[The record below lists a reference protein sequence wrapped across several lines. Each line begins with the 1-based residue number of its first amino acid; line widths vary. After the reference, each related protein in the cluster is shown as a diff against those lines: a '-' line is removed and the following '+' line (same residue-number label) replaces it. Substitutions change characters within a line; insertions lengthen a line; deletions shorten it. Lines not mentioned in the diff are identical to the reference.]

1 MIRRLSFAVFILAAS
16 VLAQEPN
23 PTVAVVDGTPI
34 RESDLKIGGQIN
46 KLEQQ
51 IYDLKLQAV
60 QNMIGQRLVEK
71 GAAAGKLTVDA
82 FLQLEVDS
90 KVSDPTP
97 QEVEA
102 FYLGQKDRINQPLE
116 AIRPQAAQALK
127 SLKIREARQSY
138 MEGLRQHA
146 QVTIALQAPTLAVDI
161 GNAPRRGPAAAP
173 VTIVEFSDFQCP
185 YCRRAEATLVELLSR
200 YAGQISLVHK
210 DMPLD
215 QIHPEAQSAA
225 EAARC
230 AGEQDKFWQYRDALL
245 GLSSLGRDAYE
256 QTAQSLQLDAAKFR
270 ACLDSR
276 KFVAQVRA
284 DAAEAAAPGVEST
297 PTFIVNGTVLEGAQP
312 VAAFAKLIDAALA
325 ARKAAAR

>member
-16 VLAQEPN
+16 MLAQEPN
-23 PTVAVVDGTPI
+23 PTVAVVDGSPI
-34 RESDLKIGGQIN
+34 RESDLKIGGQVN

-60 QNMIGQRLVEK
+60 QNLIGQRLVEK
-71 GAAAGKLTVDA
+71 AAAARKLTVDA

-90 KVSDPTP
+90 KVSAPTP

-116 AIRPQAAQALK
+116 AVRAQAAQALK

-138 MEGLRQHA
+138 MDGLRQSA
-146 QVTIALQAPTLAVDI
+146 QVTIALQAPTLAVDVA
-161 GNAPRRGPAAAP
+161 NAPRRGPAAAP

-185 YCRRAEATLVELLSR
+185 YCRRAEATLVEVLSR

-215 QIHPEAQSAA
+215 QIHPEAQPAA

-230 AGEQDKFWQYRDALL
+230 AGEQDKFWPYRDALL
-245 GLSSLGRDAYE
+245 GLPGLGRAAYE

-270 ACLDSR
+270 ACLDSH
-276 KFVAQVRA
+276 KYLAQVQA
-284 DAAEAAAPGVEST
+284 DADEAAALGVEST
-297 PTFIVNGTVLEGAQP
+297 PTFIINGTILEGAQP
-312 VAAFAKLIDAALA
+312 AAAFAKLIDAALA
-325 ARKAAAR
+325 ARKAVAR